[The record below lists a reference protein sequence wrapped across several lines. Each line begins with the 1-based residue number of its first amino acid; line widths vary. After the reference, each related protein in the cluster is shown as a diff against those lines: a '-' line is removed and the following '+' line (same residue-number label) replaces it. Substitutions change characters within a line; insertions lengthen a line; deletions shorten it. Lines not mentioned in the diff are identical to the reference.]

1 MALAQANIKRMI
13 VGLGVSGLATARFC
27 QRMGW
32 NFDLC
37 DSRPNLANADAFREQ
52 FPQAKLTLGPLDGE
66 LFCNYHQLIVS
77 PGVALAEPAIQ
88 HALGNQVEV
97 IGDVELFARANT
109 APVIAIT
116 GSNGKS
122 TVTTLVRDM
131 LVDAGLAAEMGGN
144 IGVPV
149 LDLLKM
155 DGRGNTTTDAEALVL
170 ELSSFQLE
178 TTSSLKPRAATIL
191 NISEDHMDRYRGM
204 ADYCLAKQ
212 RVYIGAELAVVNRD
226 DMATIPEEA
235 LAGEVGFSLA
245 EPSDDDFGLLAG
257 ELNGV
262 AGDWIVRSGMKL
274 IHSSE
279 MKVRGRHNLANAMA
293 ALALVE
299 TMGVSPSRA
308 CNTLKTFGGL
318 DHRCQWVGEHQG
330 IAYFNDSKGTNVG
343 ATLAAIEGL
352 AADEPHVWLLAG
364 GDGKGQDFSPLA
376 DACRGVVKGL
386 ACFGKDAQSLFD
398 TLADACPASLHTTM
412 DEAFAEV
419 VGLAQPGDIVLLSPA
434 CASLDQFRNYLIR
447 GEHFC
452 QLVKGVIDVG

>member
-1 MALAQANIKRMI
+1 MTLAQKDIKRMI

-37 DSRPNLANADAFREQ
+37 DSREGLANADAIRQQ
-52 FPQAKLTLGPLDGE
+52 FPDARLTLGPLDGE

-97 IGDVELFARANT
+97 VGDVELFARGIL
-109 APVIAIT
+109 APVVAIT

-131 LVDAGLAAEMGGN
+131 LVDAGLRAEMGGN

-149 LDLLKM
+149 LDLLE
-155 DGRGNTTTDAEALVL
+155 DGAADEADVFVL

-178 TTSSLKPRAATIL
+178 TTTSLKPRAATIL
-191 NISEDHMDRYRGM
+191 NISEDHMDRYKGL

-212 RVYIGAELAVVNRD
+212 RVYRGAHVAVVNRD
-226 DMATIPEEA
+226 DDLTLPEDEISA
-235 LAGEVGFSLA
+235 ETGFTLGEPQG
-245 EPSDDDFGLLAG
+245 DDFGLQAG

-262 AGDWIVRSGMKL
+262 AGEWIVRAGLKL

-299 TMGVSPSRA
+299 TLGVSPAKA
-308 CNTLKTFGGL
+308 CQTLKSFGGL
-318 DHRCQWVGEHQG
+318 EHRCQWVGDAEG
-330 IAYFNDSKGTNVG
+330 ISYFNDSKGTNVG
-343 ATLAAIEGL
+343 ATLAAIDGL
-352 AADEPHVWLLAG
+352 AQTPANIWLLAG
-364 GDGKGQDFSPLA
+364 GEGKGQDFSPLQ
-376 DACRGVVKGL
+376 DACSAAVKGV
-386 ACFGKDAQSLFD
+386 ACFGKDAPRLQQ
-398 TLADACPASLHTTM
+398 TLADVAKTASFETM
-412 DEAFAEV
+412 DQAFAW
-419 VGLAQPGDIVLLSPA
+419 AQQHAECGDIVLLSPA
-434 CASLDQFRNYLIR
+434 CASLDQFRNYHVR

-452 QLVKGVIDVG
+452 SLVGEVLNGG